1 MCVALPLQNAANA
14 APVATGGSSLQMALK
29 HYSSSASYQATVKT
43 STTLQPLN
51 GSQPNVINSTMSL
64 AYKAPNLMRVQTAGL
79 MGGTMVVS
87 DGKTLSSYLAMT
99 NQYMVSPAPKRTLS
113 SFIMAS
119 YNSGSTKLVGHTSIG
134 RKTLD
139 KYVSSTRL
147 QGQPAVT
154 TIYVDPAAH
163 TVNRITIVI
172 PKISGPQGG
181 GVRISTE
188 EDFQAQRFNPVLAAS
203 LFHFTPPNGSSARLR
218 SGAADQFLGMP
229 GGGTP

>member
-1 MCVALPLQNAANA
+1 MCLIVPMQSASIA
-14 APVATGGSSLQMALK
+14 APAVGGVSSLQAALK

-43 STTLQPLN
+43 TTTLQPLN

-99 NQYMVSPAPKRTLS
+99 NQYMVSPAPKKTLS
-113 SFIMAS
+113 SYIMAS
-119 YNSGSTKLVGHTSIG
+119 YSPSTTKLAG
-134 RKTLD
+134 RAIINGKTLD

-147 QGQPAVT
+147 QGQPAIT

-181 GVRISTE
+181 GVKVSTE
-188 EDFQAQRFNPVLAAS
+188 EDFQAQRFNPVLATS
-203 LFHFTPPNGSSARLR
+203 LFHFTPPAGAQRG
-218 SGAADQFLGMP
+218 SGAGLPTILGMP